1 MFETFG
7 TAGGFDRRKWR
18 SILFCMARLRGS
30 RTCSVCRSTVFC
42 MARLRGSRTCSVL
55 FHCLLY
61 GQTAGES
68 DLLRVSLYGQTAG
81 QSDLLRV
88 VPLSFVWPD
97 CGAVGL
103 APCVF
108 VWPDCGAVGPAPCC
122 STVFCMVRLR
132 GRRTCSVYRSTVAA
146 KYTAC

>member
-88 VPLSFVWPD
+88 VPLSFVWSD
-97 CGAVGL
+97 CGAGGL
-103 APCVF
+103 APCIVPLLPRNIQPVKVRENIGVYF
-108 VWPDCGAVGPAPCC
+108 GPSLTP
-122 STVFCMVRLR
+122 TRQ
-132 GRRTCSVYRSTVAA
+132 
-146 KYTAC
+146 